1 MTMSLPATR
10 PDIPPAQIP
19 WTALTMGV
27 FMRCRRTMALCKVEV
42 HRLMLSG
49 RFFRSLRKAL
59 ISPPKLN
66 VLPSADMSRQRTVGF
81 SDNWIAASQIE
92 WQNGSSIGLPRVGSF
107 KVNRAIP
114 SAIATLKPEN
124 AVIPP
129 PSVADQWRFPPSPL
143 RGVARLSG
151 RFVARP
157 HKYNKHVYLMTLFPE
172 AQCFLATT
180 CPAGIKRFASTMPTC
195 VPLRVQRI
203 LGERRSR
210 PC

>member
-1 MTMSLPATR
+1 
-10 PDIPPAQIP
+10 
-19 WTALTMGV
+19 MG
-27 FMRCRRTMALCKVEV
+27 
-42 HRLMLSG
+42 
-49 RFFRSLRKAL
+49 FR
-59 ISPPKLN
+59 
-66 VLPSADMSRQRTVGF
+66 
-81 SDNWIAASQIE
+81 
-92 WQNGSSIGLPRVGSF
+92 RVGSS
-107 KVNRAIP
+107 KANRASP
-114 SAIATLKPEN
+114 KEIATLKREN
-124 AVIPP
+124 AVIHP
-129 PSVADQWRFPPSPL
+129 PSVADQWRFPPSPP

-180 CPAGIKRFASTMPTC
+180 CPAGIKRFASTMPPS

>member
-114 SAIATLKPEN
+114 SAIATLKPEK
-124 AVIPP
+124 AVIHP
-129 PSVADQWRFPPSPL
+129 PSAAHQWRFPPSPPPAL
-143 RGVARLSG
+143 
-151 RFVARP
+151 ARP
-157 HKYNKHVYLMTLFPE
+157 PPRFSPRPRKHLKHVYLLTLFP
-172 AQCFLATT
+172 
-180 CPAGIKRFASTMPTC
+180 KASAFF
-195 VPLRVQRI
+195 
-203 LGERRSR
+203 
-210 PC
+210 